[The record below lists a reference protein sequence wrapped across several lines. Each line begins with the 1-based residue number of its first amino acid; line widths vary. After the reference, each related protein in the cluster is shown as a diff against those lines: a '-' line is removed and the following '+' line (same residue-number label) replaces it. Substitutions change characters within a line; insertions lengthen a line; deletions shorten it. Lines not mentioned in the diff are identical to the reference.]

1 MIESSARWLTAV
13 ESQRL
18 VAKGELDPQEV
29 VRAHLDAI
37 DRYDGQIHGFFRM
50 TQIFTA
56 AGVLLDETA
65 ATLRRELDVG

>member
-1 MIESSARWLTAV
+1 MTLR
-13 ESQRL
+13 
-18 VAKGELDPQEV
+18 
-29 VRAHLDAI
+29 
-37 DRYDGQIHGFFRM
+37 RYDGQIHGFFRM